1 MTRLPAGLSPRA
13 FGGLLPEVSICL
25 GPREAGRGL
34 TVNSPRPARGDLG
47 PETDAGRQPGPRPGA
62 QGQQENLQPLPP
74 PVGTAN
80 PGQGGEFWASPP
92 GSQVRLGPWVALG
105 SSPGLGAS
113 SRRAGVARVGPDP
126 GVAGSESDA
135 LLLHLTQPGASLSTA
150 RCCLPSHAHPSPPH
164 PPCVLFPSLLLPQSS
179 HGFLCPHQP
188 GFFSKLAAMF
198 RGLIFH
204 SSRNRNREVR
214 ASDGVSN

>member
-1 MTRLPAGLSPRA
+1 MQDDNRGLGQGLKDNKRTCNHFRL
-13 FGGLLPEVSICL
+13 LLERRTLGREVSS
-25 GPREAGRGL
+25 GP
-34 TVNSPRPARGDLG
+34 
-47 PETDAGRQPGPRPGA
+47 
-62 QGQQENLQPLPP
+62 
-74 PVGTAN
+74 
-80 PGQGGEFWASPP
+80 PP
-92 GSQVRLGPWVALG
+92 GSQVRLGPRVALG

-113 SRRAGVARVGPDP
+113 SRRAGRARVGPDP

-135 LLLHLTQPGASLSTA
+135 LLLHLMQPGASLSTA